1 MATPANPY
9 VFAFNGWLFGGVDG
23 GGVQVLSI
31 EGLEDLPTLRTQDE
45 GRGYA
50 DGMFTGRDF
59 LNGRTITMVLQVMGA
74 GAAAATQFQTYM
86 ANVRQYLL
94 SQTTGTG
101 VLQIYLPK
109 VNPTSYTALGVQRV
123 NARVRRRAVR
133 IDPNYTYGRAEVT
146 VEFFCPDPRIYA
158 DTATTSSLNPTG
170 GNFRTYSANRTYNL
184 AYNVAGSGTTS
195 ATVTNN
201 GNYET
206 WPVFTI
212 SGACTN
218 PRITNVTTGQYLTF
232 PAVTLGASDTLVVNT
247 DLKTVTLNGG
257 AARNL
262 LGNGSQWFSLP
273 AQTPTTVLYTVASGS
288 GLCNLSY
295 RDAYI

>member
-23 GGVQVLSI
+23 AGVQVLSVD
-31 EGLEDLPTLRTQDE
+31 GLEDLPSLRVQDE

-59 LNGRTITMVLQVMGA
+59 LNGRTVLMTLQIMGT
-74 GAAAATQFQTYM
+74 GSSPGTDFQTYIQQ
-86 ANVRQYLL
+86 VRKYLI

-101 VLQIYLPK
+101 VLQIYLP
-109 VNPTSYTALGVQRV
+109 SRGVQRL
-123 NARVRRRAVR
+123 NARVRRRSIR
-133 IDPNYTYGRAEVT
+133 IDPNYTYGRAEAT
-146 VEFFCPDPRIYA
+146 VEFFCPDPRVYN
-158 DTATTSSLNPTG
+158 DTATTSTLNPLG
-170 GNFRTYSANRTYNL
+170 GTLRQYNRTYNL
-184 AYNVAGSGTTS
+184 AYNLAGSGS
-195 ATVTNN
+195 ITVTLTNQ

-206 WPVFTI
+206 WPTFTI
-212 SGACTN
+212 TGACVN
-218 PRITNVTTGQYLTF
+218 PRITNITTGQYLSF
-232 PAVTLGASDTLVVNT
+232 PATTLTASDTLTVNS
-247 DLKTVTLNGG
+247 DLKTVLFNGG

-273 AQTPTTVLYTVASGS
+273 ATTPTILTYAVSSGS
-288 GLCNLSY
+288 GLCNISY